1 MIGLVIVNV
10 ASEAQINDC
19 LALDDQ
25 FNPLRANRALE
36 RMSNITLFNLEGNEN
51 MARILIPIEVS
62 IDVPLLDLLLDFF
75 EFGWLWQLSYFVDVS
90 IEFFALIHEH
100 CFLHQYCEPLVSL
113 ARMLILPLW
122 LDWVC
127 FLN

>member
-1 MIGLVIVNV
+1 
-10 ASEAQINDC
+10 
-19 LALDDQ
+19 
-25 FNPLRANRALE
+25 
-36 RMSNITLFNLEGNEN
+36 MSNITLFNLEGNEN
-51 MARILIPIEVS
+51 MARIIIPIEVS

-100 CFLHQYCEPLVSL
+100 CFLHQHCEPLVSL